1 MKGVKEVKTTRTE
14 GAGTFSRR
22 EFNGLVAAGLVAL
35 PFGSLV
41 TAQKASSSKI
51 AGVRVGTQSYSFRDR
66 PLDEAIAAMVTVGL
80 SHCELWSGHT
90 ERSLVVPAG
99 ANRREALRAWR
110 LAPAT
115 LDFFKGIRKKFD
127 DAGIQLTSY
136 DVPFGTD
143 FTDEEIASC
152 FDAGKALGVGV
163 ITSSAK
169 VSVAPRVEP
178 FAAKADMR
186 VGYHNHANIAPD
198 EFARPED
205 FAAAMKAGPHMGIT
219 LDIGH
224 FTAAGFD
231 ALAFLDE
238 HHDHIYSMH
247 IKDRKKPTG
256 AGNPATTPFG
266 EGDAP
271 IVAVLQRL
279 RDKKWDIPAHIEYE
293 YRGQDTVEEMKK
305 MLNYC
310 RTALEK

>member
-1 MKGVKEVKTTRTE
+1 MNY
-14 GAGTFSRR
+14 SRR
-22 EFNGLVAAGLVAL
+22 EFGVVLGGTLAAL
-35 PFGSLV
+35 PFVGL
-41 TAQKASSSKI
+41 TAAQKVASSKI

-66 PLDEAIAAMVTVGL
+66 PLDEAIAGMVTVGL

-90 ERSLVVPAG
+90 ERSMVVPPG
-99 ANRREALRAWR
+99 GNRREALRAWR

-136 DVPFGTD
+136 DVPFGND

-152 FDAGKALGVGV
+152 FNAGKALGVGV
-163 ITSSAK
+163 ITSSAQ

-186 VGYHNHANIAPD
+186 VGYHNHANIAPN

-205 FAAAMKAGPHMGIT
+205 FAEAMKAGPHMGIT

-293 YRGQDTVEEMKK
+293 YRGQDSVEEMKK
-305 MLNYC
+305 LLSYV

>member
-1 MKGVKEVKTTRTE
+1 MKEVKAPRSE
-14 GAGTFSRR
+14 GAGTYSRR
-22 EFNGLVAAGLVAL
+22 EFGCFIATALVAA
-35 PFGSLV
+35 PFVSLSA
-41 TAQKASSSKI
+41 AQKAASSKI

-66 PLDEAIAAMVTVGL
+66 PLDDAIAAMVAVGL

-90 ERSLVVPAG
+90 ERAMVVPPG
-99 ANRREALRAWR
+99 ANRRETLRAWR
-110 LAPAT
+110 LAPTT
-115 LDFFKGIRKKFD
+115 LDYFKIVRKKFE

-136 DVPFGTD
+136 DVPFGND
-143 FTDEEIASC
+143 FADEEIAAC
-152 FDAGKALGVGV
+152 FEIGKALGVGV
-163 ITSSAK
+163 ITSSAQ

-178 FAAKADMR
+178 FAAKANMR
-186 VGYHNHANIAPD
+186 VGYHNHANIAPNQ
-198 EFARPED
+198 FARPED
-205 FAAAMKAGPHMGIT
+205 FAEAMKAGPHMGIT

-231 ALAFLDE
+231 ALSFLDE

-279 RDKKWDIPAHIEYE
+279 RDRKWDIPAHIEYE
-293 YRGQDTVEEMKK
+293 YRGQDTVDEMKK
-305 MLNYC
+305 MLGFV

>member
-1 MKGVKEVKTTRTE
+1 MNY
-14 GAGTFSRR
+14 SRR
-22 EFNGLVAAGLVAL
+22 EFGLVLGGALAVAPFVGIAA
-35 PFGSLV
+35 
-41 TAQKASSSKI
+41 AQKASSSKI

-66 PLDEAIAAMVTVGL
+66 SLDDAIAGMVAVGL

-90 ERSLVVPAG
+90 ERALVVPAG
-99 ANRREALRAWR
+99 GNRREALRAWR

-115 LDFFKGIRKKFD
+115 MDFFKDIRKKFD
-127 DAGIQLTSY
+127 TAGIQLTSY

-152 FDAGKALGVGV
+152 FDAGKALGVGI

-205 FAAAMKAGPHMGIT
+205 FATAMKAGPHMGIT

-247 IKDRKKPTG
+247 IKDRKKPAGT
-256 AGNPATTPFG
+256 GNPATTPFG

-293 YRGQDTVEEMKK
+293 YGGQDTVEEMKK
-305 MLNYC
+305 MLAYV